1 MLHSLSPLRSW
12 HLLTNWEDLRQFGVV
27 VTHMMYLLKIQ
38 VDAWDLYTEIVKDH
52 DYAGEV
58 VSEMVEVELRIYVS
72 EDDL

>member
-1 MLHSLSPLRSW
+1 
-12 HLLTNWEDLRQFGVV
+12 
-27 VTHMMYLLKIQ
+27 MMYLLKIQ